1 MVQNYYISKDKELLD
16 VGKIRDFIAKEYWGD
31 GRTLEDVEKTIK
43 NSYCFGIY
51 TMDHEQIGF
60 GRVVTD
66 YIYFGYFMDVIIL
79 TKFQGKGYGKKL
91 IEHMLQD
98 DVIKSL
104 KTIALKTKDAHS
116 LYERF
121 GFKRIGDSPLW
132 MSIDRQKLD

>member
-1 MVQNYYISKDKELLD
+1 MVQNYYISKDNELLD

-31 GRTLEDVEKTIK
+31 GRTLKDVEKTIK

-51 TMDHEQIGF
+51 TTDHEQIGF
-60 GRVVTD
+60 SRVVTD
-66 YIYFGYFMDVIIL
+66 YIYFGYFMDVIIF
-79 TKFQGKGYGKKL
+79 TKFQGRGYGKKL

-116 LYERF
+116 LYEQF